1 MFINKKK
8 QKYFSSKTEVFI
20 FHFLFVLLKRTHRG
34 LQHKTHTH
42 TDLRSAAAVV
52 QIRYELYQFTDNYNL
67 LKV

>member
-1 MFINKKK
+1 MFINKKQ

-20 FHFLFVLLKRTHRG
+20 FHFFLFYYKEHTEACN
-34 LQHKTHTH
+34 THTH
-42 TDLRSAAAVV
+42 RPKISCSCRSD